1 MKLPTL
7 YQKTQTGAIQTWS
20 IEVCPG
26 VGDLDPQGVGT
37 IITSYGQ
44 LGGAIQETMDV
55 VQRGKNLGKKNAT
68 TPFQQAQ
75 LEAEAK
81 WRKKIARE
89 GYVESLERAQRGER
103 DAEGGLAVMLAPSKM
118 QEKHLRFPLDV
129 QPKLDG
135 VRCVAVVQD
144 GDVSLWSRRRERMR
158 CLPHIEAAYA
168 KVFLGTKG
176 LFILDGEAYRHGWS
190 LQKIAMFVRKKN
202 ETRPGFEEIAHHVY
216 DMPSTKGPWPKRREE
231 LSDWYRLVVAPSAD
245 RVFPI
250 RQVETVTVQTL
261 VEAWAYHDRKVE
273 EGYEGA
279 MGRNL
284 DGEYEED
291 RRSPNLNKFKI
302 FEDHEFKIVGVREGR
317 GKFVGKAVFDCE
329 MADGK
334 RFECTAPGNM
344 EDKAR
349 YFREFERYRGLMLTV
364 KHKGYT
370 SDGLP
375 WHPVGKAVRDY
386 E

>member
-26 VGDLDPQGVGT
+26 VGDLDPQGFGT

-44 LGGAIQETMDV
+44 LGGAIQETQDV
-55 VQRGKNLGKKNAT
+55 VQDGKNRGKKNAT

-81 WRKKIARE
+81 WHKKIARE

-118 QEKHLRFPLDV
+118 QEKHLRFPLDM

-144 GDVSLWSRRRERMR
+144 GEVSLWSRRRERMR

-168 KVFLGTKG
+168 Q
-176 LFILDGEAYRHGWS
+176 LFKSVEGRFVLDGEAYRHGWS
-190 LQKIAMFVRKKN
+190 LQKIATFVRKKDG
-202 ETRPGFEEIAHHVY
+202 TRPGFEEIAHYVY
-216 DMPSTKGPWPKRREE
+216 DMPSVEGPWRKRMYALDDFFAPRRLE
-231 LSDWYRLVVAPSAD
+231 LG
-245 RVFPI
+245 PI
-250 RQVETVTVQTL
+250 VRQVETVTVQTL
-261 VEAWAYHDRKVE
+261 AEAWAYHDRKVE

-317 GKFVGKAVFDCE
+317 GKFVGKAVFECE
-329 MADGK
+329 TADGK
-334 RFECTAPGNM
+334 RFECAAPGTM